1 MRLIKMVSVGKSSM
15 GWDGKPFWGL
25 VVQKGPWK
33 STSTDIKR
41 ANQKDELTI
50 GGGIPVG
57 GRMSGQRSAV
67 MTPYQIDASG
77 APLEPS
83 HHAKRSVV
91 VGAIDMKR
99 QGAKGTR
106 MKSKM
111 TLGARTPVQTGH
123 KMGSAPEEAGPG
135 VPPSEMPDLLE
146 PSDNEDVEMVSTST
160 STGPFVSEHRIAES
174 RDASMSTM
182 TPQMQEAGMS
192 TITPQMQ
199 EAGTSTM
206 TPESRDASVQSS
218 KPQLSTMRG
227 EPVSFTPN
235 PAKLSMGLGRTV
247 AIEPETQDVIMA
259 APARQLNVARGGTV
273 SIEPWLQLPASEKF
287 LKTIADYEAKIAEAR
302 IEKMSGMDLDK
313 PIIFEK
319 PAGIDIGKGKKVAMS
334 KEALGK
340 EADVKGLPGPSKPGP
355 SIPVRVRSA
364 RKKPTPSMIDS
375 QKGKPKKT
383 KSIYQRVTKAAVAK
397 LIKKFSPSEL
407 KARAEASKPD
417 DPQYKI
423 NKAAW
428 KQYYDSL

>member
-1 MRLIKMVSVGKSSM
+1 MVSVGKSSM

-33 STSTDIKR
+33 STPADVAR
-41 ANQKDELTI
+41 AKQKDISPVSQGIETI
-50 GGGIPVG
+50 
-57 GRMSGQRSAV
+57 
-67 MTPYQIDASG
+67 TPYQVDASG
-77 APLEPS
+77 TLPEPS
-83 HHAKRSVV
+83 SYAKRSVV
-91 VGAIDMKR
+91 MGAVDMKR

-106 MKSKM
+106 KNKL

-123 KMGSAPEEAGPG
+123 KMGNAPEETGPL
-135 VPPSEMPDLLE
+135 VPPSEIPDLLE
-146 PSDNEDVEMVSTST
+146 PSDEEVEMVSSAT
-160 STGPFVSEHRIAES
+160 STGPFVSEYRRAES
-174 RDASMSTM
+174 RDASM
-182 TPQMQEAGMS
+182 
-192 TITPQMQ
+192 
-199 EAGTSTM
+199 STM

-227 EPVSFTPN
+227 EPVSFTPK
-235 PAKLSMGLGRTV
+235 PAKLTMSRGRII
-247 AIEPETQDVIMA
+247 AIEPEIQDVIMA
-259 APARQLNVARGGTV
+259 APARQLSIARGGTV
-273 SIEPWLQLPASEKF
+273 SIEPWLQLPASQKLDLKNSEKF
-287 LKTIADYEAKIAEAR
+287 LKTVADFQTMINESR
-302 IEKMSGMDLDK
+302 IEKMSRMDIDE
-313 PIIFEK
+313 PMIFEK
-319 PAGIDIGKGKKVAMS
+319 PAGVETGRGKKVAMS

-340 EADVKGLPGPSKPGP
+340 EADVKGLPGPSKPEP
-355 SIPVRVRSA
+355 SIPVRVRST